1 MPSLVDYNILDTTQL
16 QIIKK
21 GAGGANRFHSFLLLM
36 KKSKSG
42 AAKQLSYADY
52 E

>member
-1 MPSLVDYNILDTTQL
+1 MSSLVDYNIMDTTQL

-21 GAGGANRFHSFLLLM
+21 GTGGANRFQSFLLM
-36 KKSKSG
+36 KNNKSR

>member
-21 GAGGANRFHSFLLLM
+21 GTGGANGCQCFLLM
-36 KKSKSG
+36 KNNKSG

>member
-21 GAGGANRFHSFLLLM
+21 DTGGANRFQSFLLM
-36 KKSKSG
+36 KNNKSG